1 MEVKTNKYEAR
12 IWDYHGHESNYK
24 FEAPNDYEAYQMMK
38 KDYFG
43 WYGHDDC
50 IWRVDDEGNVMY
62 EVDTEHVEPMEIQY
76 TMTSDEVQQT
86 IQLVKSLNF
95 VINTMKGRSLHFQ
108 EVFDNIFERQVS
120 LSTEDMKFLDK
131 LCKMERLENSTF
143 KIENGN

>member
-1 MEVKTNKYEAR
+1 MKVKKNKYQATT
-12 IWDYHGHESNYK
+12 WDYHGHEWNHE

-38 KDYFG
+38 KEYFG
-43 WYGHDDC
+43 WYGHDDS
-50 IWRVDDEGNVMY
+50 IWRVDDDGNVMY
-62 EVDTEHVEPMEIQY
+62 EVDTEHVKPMEIQY
-76 TMTSDEVQQT
+76 AMTSDEVQQT

-108 EVFDNIFERQVS
+108 KVLDNIFERQVK
-120 LSTEDMKFLDK
+120 LSDDEMKFLDK